1 MSQIGLVMRPAEIR
15 GNAKSRLA
23 VTGSLTVL
31 VVTIAAVV
39 LYFARW
45 ATQTNDYKGAGYG
58 KVSVTIYDGESL
70 RSIGVALQKAGVVK
84 SATLFTDSATGDP
97 RAATI
102 APGSYN
108 LSYHMSTV
116 AALARLFDPSARVV
130 SIVLIPEGR
139 RLDEVL
145 RLAAKGTGLALTDFQ
160 TAAATN
166 LGLPPYANGN
176 PEGFLFP
183 AKYAVPP
190 GTSARLLLSYM
201 VARFD
206 QAALDL
212 NLETRAAKAGISP
225 YEAVIVASLLEAE
238 AYPTDYQKV
247 ARVIYNRL
255 NRGMRLQLDSTVN
268 YALGTSLLNL
278 TPAQRQVQ
286 SPYNTFVNSG
296 LPPGPIDSPGQAAL
310 DAALSPASGPWL
322 YFLTVDPKNHVTKFA
337 STLAEF
343 QNLQAQYGHK

>member
-1 MSQIGLVMRPAEIR
+1 MSQLGLAMRPMRLR
-15 GNAKSRLA
+15 GNRRSRLA
-23 VTGSLTVL
+23 VSASMSLL
-31 VVTIAAVV
+31 LAVV
-39 LYFARW
+39 VGVTGYFARW
-45 ATQTNDYKGAGYG
+45 ATQTNDYKGSGYG

-70 RSIGVALQKAGVVK
+70 RSIGRALQAAGVVK

-108 LSYHMSTV
+108 MSFHMSTV
-116 AALARLFDPSARVV
+116 AALSRLFDPTARVV
-130 SIVLIPEGR
+130 STILIPEGR

-145 RLAAKGTGLALTDFQ
+145 RLAAKGTGLALGDFQ
-160 TAAATN
+160 TAIATN
-166 LGLPPYANGN
+166 LGLPAYAQGN

-206 QAALDL
+206 QAATDL
-212 NLETRAAKAGISP
+212 NLEARAAKAGISP

-238 AYPTDYQKV
+238 AYPTDYPKV

-255 NRGMRLQLDSTVN
+255 GRGMRLQLDSTVN
-268 YALGTSLLNL
+268 YALGTSLINL
-278 TPAQRQVQ
+278 TGPQRQVQ
-286 SPYNTFVNSG
+286 SPYNTFLHNG

-310 DAALSPASGPWL
+310 DAALSPAAGPWL
-322 YFLTVDPKNHVTKFA
+322 YFLTVDPKNHITKFA
-337 STLAEF
+337 TTLAEF